1 MRKSILGLSAVLL
14 ATVATPAFAQDDADG
29 ITITGGAT
37 VVSDYRFRGV
47 SQTGEEAA
55 IQGTINVTHES
66 GLYAGVWGSSIDL
79 VAGASDLNT
88 ELDFYAGYSREVI
101 PGLTADLG
109 LLYYYYPKDGD
120 VATDFFEPYFSLS
133 GAVGPVNAKVGVAYA
148 FEGQNALGDD
158 DNIYVYTDANTAIP
172 GTPFKLKG
180 HVGYTDGA
188 LASTGLTGALSGNYW
203 DWSVGAEASYKALTF
218 GVSYVDTDIKNDA
231 FGGPFGSPGA
241 NAIGSDAGIV
251 FSVGASF

>member
-29 ITITGGAT
+29 ITITGSAT

-47 SQTGEEAA
+47 SQTNEEAA
-55 IQGTINVTHES
+55 IQGSINVAHES
-66 GLYAGVWGSSIDL
+66 GLYAGVWGSSSSVVDS
-79 VAGASDLNT
+79 A

-109 LLYYYYPKDGD
+109 LLYYYFPKNGN
-120 VATDFFEPYFSLS
+120 VATDYFEPYFSLS

-148 FEGQNALGDD
+148 WEGQNALPDTDGVAPFEDD
-158 DNIYVYTDANTAIP
+158 DNVYVYADANTAIP

-180 HVGYTDGA
+180 HVGYTDGSQA
-188 LASTGLTGALSGNYW
+188 QFSGAISGNYW
-203 DWSVGAEASYKALTF
+203 DWSLGAEASYKSLTF
-218 GVSYVDTDIKNDA
+218 GVSYVDTDVKND
-231 FGGPFGSPGA
+231 PFSFSPGA
-241 NAIGSDAGIV
+241 NAIGSDAGVV
-251 FSVGASF
+251 FSVSANF

>member
-14 ATVATPAFAQDDADG
+14 ATVATPAFAQDEDG

-47 SQTGEEAA
+47 SQTSEEAA

-66 GLYAGVWGSSIDL
+66 GLYVGVWGSSVSFL
-79 VAGASDLNT
+79 GGT
-88 ELDFYAGYSREVI
+88 ELDIYAGYSREI
-101 PGLTADLG
+101 TPGLTADAG
-109 LLYYYYPKDGD
+109 VLYYYYPKNGTG
-120 VATDFFEPYFSLS
+120 ATDFFEPYFSLS

-148 FEGQNALGDD
+148 PEGQNALADD
-158 DNIYVYTDANTAIP
+158 DNIYVYTDLNTAVP

-188 LASTGLTGALSGNYW
+188 TAPLSGAVSGDYW

-218 GVSYVDTDIKNDA
+218 GVAYVDTDVKND
-231 FGGPFGSPGA
+231 PFSTSPGA
-241 NAIGSDAGIV
+241 NAVGSDAGVV

>member
-47 SQTGEEAA
+47 SQTSEEAA

-66 GLYAGVWGSSIDL
+66 GLYAGVWGSSVDFF
-79 VAGASDLNT
+79 GGS
-88 ELDFYAGYSREVI
+88 ELDAYVGYSREVV
-101 PGLTADLG
+101 PGLTADVG
-109 LLYYYYPKDGD
+109 LLYYYYPKK
-120 VATDFFEPYFSLS
+120 ADFASDYFEPYFSLS
-133 GAVGPVNAKVGVAYA
+133 GAIGPVNAKVGVAYA
-148 FEGQNALGDD
+148 WEGQNALLDD

-203 DWSVGAEASYKALTF
+203 DWSLGAEASYKALTF

-231 FGGPFGSPGA
+231 FGGVGGSAGA
-241 NAIGSDAGIV
+241 NAFGSDAGVV
-251 FSVGASF
+251 FSVGANF

>member
-79 VAGASDLNT
+79 EGTGLGGS
-88 ELDFYAGYSREVI
+88 ELDAYVGYSREVV
-101 PGLTADLG
+101 PGLTADVG
-109 LLYYYYPKDGD
+109 LLYYYYPKN
-120 VATDFFEPYFSLS
+120 ADFASDYFEPYFSLS
-133 GAVGPVNAKVGVAYA
+133 GAIGPVNAKVGVAYA
-148 FEGQNALGDD
+148 WEGQNALLDD

-180 HVGYTDGA
+180 HVGYTDGI
-188 LASTGLTGALSGNYW
+188 LSYTSGAISGNYW

-218 GVSYVDTDIKNDA
+218 GVSYVDTDVKNDA
-231 FGGPFGSPGA
+231 FSTSPGA

>member
-1 MRKSILGLSAVLL
+1 MRKSIFGLSAVLL
-14 ATVATPAFAQDDADG
+14 ATVATPAFAQDEDG

-66 GLYAGVWGSSIDL
+66 GLYVGVWGSSINFN
-79 VAGASDLNT
+79 GGT
-88 ELDFYAGYSREVI
+88 ELDIYAGYSREI
-101 PGLTADLG
+101 TPGLTADLG
-109 LLYYYYPKDGD
+109 LLYYYYPKNGSF
-120 VATDFFEPYFSLS
+120 ATDFFEPYFSLS
-133 GAVGPVNAKVGVAYA
+133 GALGPVNAKVGVAYA
-148 FEGQNALGDD
+148 FEDQSALADD
-158 DNIYVYTDANTAIP
+158 DNLYLYTDLNTAIP

-188 LASTGLTGALSGNYW
+188 TSGFSGAISGDYW

-218 GVSYVDTDIKNDA
+218 GVAYVDTDVKND
-231 FGGPFGSPGA
+231 PFSTSIGA
-241 NAIGSDAGIV
+241 NAAGSDAGVV